1 MLFNISKMEIVL
13 RKKEI
18 VLKIIGTGTV
28 THVVVV
34 YFAIPV
40 QLLKSKS

>member
-34 YFAIPV
+34 YFAIK
-40 QLLKSKS
+40 LLKSKS